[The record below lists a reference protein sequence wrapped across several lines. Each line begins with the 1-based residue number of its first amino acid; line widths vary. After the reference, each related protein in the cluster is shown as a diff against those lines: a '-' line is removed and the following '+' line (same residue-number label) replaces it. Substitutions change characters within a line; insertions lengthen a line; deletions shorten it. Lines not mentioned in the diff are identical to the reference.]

1 MNRESE
7 IMKGKSHSPKNARG
21 FHNLEIG
28 SLISFCF
35 EYDSDKD
42 ELASEDPL
50 FIEINDIVKAQFRQ
64 MNQYPNKTTKLIT
77 YEKVLPSIQDSA
89 YETSLPVQIY
99 QERINIEAR

>member
-64 MNQYPNKTTKLIT
+64 INQYSNKTTKLIT

>member
-1 MNRESE
+1 MNREKE
-7 IMKGKSHSPKNARG
+7 NMRGKSHSPKNARG

-42 ELASEDPL
+42 ELAEDPL

-64 MNQYPNKTTKLIT
+64 INQYRNKTTKLIT
-77 YEKVLPSIQDSA
+77 YEKVLPSIQESA
-89 YETSLPVQIY
+89 YETSLPVQIF

>member
-1 MNRESE
+1 MNREKE
-7 IMKGKSHSPKNARG
+7 NMRGKGHSPKNARG